1 MKYNRASSPH
11 LAGATGGLLFLE
23 NLPSFIVK
31 GVCDMAKLFLK
42 YLLER
47 KLKVTPIE
55 LLIFV
60 SKNID

>member
-1 MKYNRASSPH
+1 M
-11 LAGATGGLLFLE
+11 FLE

-31 GVCDMAKLFLK
+31 SVCDMAKLFLK

>member
-1 MKYNRASSPH
+1 MNYNRASSPL
-11 LAGATGGLLFLE
+11 LAGATEGLLFFLFFFE

-47 KLKVTPIE
+47 KLKDYTC
-55 LLIFV
+55 
-60 SKNID
+60 